1 MIICHRGIKIENENT
16 LENIIKTKDLTHK
29 DILFGVEF
37 DIQLTKD
44 NKLVCYHDE
53 NLLRLHNIDKRIV
66 DNNYEDLNVKLPF
79 LKDILEKIKDND
91 NFFIDIEL
99 KYYDKLSNENYQD
112 EYCSVLL
119 KEVEQ
124 IKKKDNLI
132 ISSFNYNLVKKLKKI
147 SNLNV
152 GKIFFDEYNEKQI
165 NKLINLGVSYFVIH
179 KDIIEMYLKYLDKN
193 IKIVIY
199 TLFNKKNY
207 SNELNDE
214 NLVKTLKKY
223 NIGYITNNYKK
234 MISIFINF

>member
-132 ISSFNYNLVKKLKKI
+132 ISSFNYN
-147 SNLNV
+147 
-152 GKIFFDEYNEKQI
+152 
-165 NKLINLGVSYFVIH
+165 
-179 KDIIEMYLKYLDKN
+179 
-193 IKIVIY
+193 
-199 TLFNKKNY
+199 
-207 SNELNDE
+207 
-214 NLVKTLKKY
+214 
-223 NIGYITNNYKK
+223 
-234 MISIFINF
+234 